1 MGALDKGYK
10 ADELIRL
17 AADKSVSARNE
28 LVENITDLF
37 LTPGGRLNE
46 HERALM
52 NDILS
57 KLILN
62 VEQHIRRELARRLAD
77 SMDLSGELVG
87 MLANDKIEI
96 ARPVL
101 EKNKLLQDAQ
111 LIEVIRNR
119 TDAHRLAIAIRE
131 DVSAEV
137 SDELIEHGSEDVV
150 EALINNSSA
159 EISEASMEYLVAE
172 SKSLD
177 RFQEPLLSRQDLPPG
192 LAFRMYWWV
201 SAALRRRIIKEFEV
215 DETLLDD
222 AIEMATKHSIQ
233 QAEEEDSVMDKALKL
248 VRKLDDE
255 NKLNTTFVLQALRQ
269 EKVNLAVAGLSQI
282 AGLSV
287 KIVWRAFRERTGESL
302 AVIAKSIGLSKEE
315 FTSLFLLVMQT
326 RSGGKAR
333 ATSLLKSIL
342 TMYNDIKAANARAAV
357 RHWQRDLGY
366 QDALTDMKEAI

>member
-17 AADKSVSARNE
+17 AANKSVSARNE

-37 LTPGGRLNE
+37 LSPGGRLNE

-62 VEQHIRRELARRLAD
+62 VEHHVRKELARRLAE
-77 SMDLSGELVG
+77 SVDLSGELVS
-87 MLANDKIEI
+87 MLANDKIDV
-96 ARPVL
+96 ARPLL
-101 EKNKLLQDAQ
+101 EKNPLLHDAQ

-119 TDAHRLAIAIRE
+119 TDAHRLAIAVRE
-131 DVSAEV
+131 FVSADV
-137 SDELIEHGSEDVV
+137 SDELIEHGNEDVV
-150 EALINNSSA
+150 EALINNGSA
-159 EISEASMEYLVAE
+159 EISEASLEYLVAE
-172 SKSLD
+172 SKSFD
-177 RFQEPLLSRQDLPPG
+177 RFQEPLLGRQDLPPA
-192 LAFRMYWWV
+192 LAYRMYWWV
-201 SAALRRRIIKEFEV
+201 SAALRRRIVKEFDV

-222 AIEMATKHSIQ
+222 AIEMATKHSLQ
-233 QAEEEDSVMDKALKL
+233 QTGEEDGVMDKALKL
-248 VRKLDDE
+248 ARKLDEEDR
-255 NKLNTTFVLQALRQ
+255 LNATFILQSMRQ
-269 EKVNLAVAGLSQI
+269 EKVNLAVAGLSQM
-282 AGLSV
+282 AGLNV

-342 TMYNDIKAANARAAV
+342 TMYNDIKAANAKAAV

>member
-10 ADELIRL
+10 AEELIRL
-17 AADKSVSARNE
+17 AANKSVSARSE
-28 LVENITDLF
+28 LVENIADLF
-37 LTPGGRLNE
+37 LSPGGRLNE

-62 VEQHIRRELARRLAD
+62 VEQHVRQELARRLAE
-77 SMDLSGELVG
+77 SMDLSHDLVG

-96 ARPVL
+96 ARPIL
-101 EKNKLLQDAQ
+101 EKNKLLKDEQ

-119 TDAHRLAIAIRE
+119 TDAHRLAIAVRE
-131 DVSAEV
+131 FVSSDVTDA
-137 SDELIEHGSEDVV
+137 LIEHGNEDVV
-150 EALINNSSA
+150 EALINNDNS
-159 EISEASMEYLVAE
+159 EISEASLEYLVAE
-172 SKSLD
+172 SKNLD
-177 RFQEPLLSRQDLPPG
+177 RFQEPLLNRQDLPAT
-192 LAFRMYWWV
+192 LAYRMYWWV
-201 SAALRRRIIKEFEV
+201 SAALRRRVIREFEI

-222 AIEMATKHSIQ
+222 AIEMATKHSLQ
-233 QAEEEDSVMDKALKL
+233 ETVEEDGVMDKAQKL
-248 VRKLDDE
+248 VRKLDE
-255 NKLNTTFVLQALRQ
+255 EGELTSTFILQAMRQ
-269 EKVNLAVAGLSQI
+269 EKINLAVAGLSRI
-282 AGLSV
+282 AGLNV
-287 KIVWRAFRERTGESL
+287 KIIWRAFRERTGESL
-302 AVIAKSIGLSKEE
+302 AVIAKSIGMSKEE

-342 TMYNDIKAANARAAV
+342 SMYGDIKISNAKAAV

>member
-17 AADKSVSARNE
+17 AANKSVSARNE

-62 VEQHIRRELARRLAD
+62 VEQHVRKELARRLAD
-77 SMDLSGELVG
+77 SMDLSGELVN
-87 MLANDKIEI
+87 MLANDKIEV

-101 EKNKLLQDAQ
+101 EKNKLLQDSQ

-131 DVSAEV
+131 DVTADV
-137 SDELIEHGSEDVV
+137 SDELIEHGNEDVV

-159 EISEASMEYLVAE
+159 EISEASLEYLVAE

-177 RFQEPLLSRQDLPPG
+177 RFQEPLLNRQDLPPG
-192 LAFRMYWWV
+192 LAYRMYWWV

-233 QAEEEDSVMDKALKL
+233 QTEEEDSVMDKALKL
-248 VRKLDDE
+248 VRKLEDE

-366 QDALTDMKEAI
+366 QDAMTDMKEAI